1 MQTQFKFFQT
11 LPGVAVLTGL
21 ILMIPLIAMQFSP
34 EVDWSAFDFLIMGL
48 LLFSTGAGFVL
59 ITRQVSNMVYRA
71 GMAGAV
77 GTTFLMIWANIA
89 VGLIGAGP
97 HWGNFMYAGV
107 VAVVLIG
114 TYLSEFTAKGMERTM
129 IAAAVS
135 LVVLA
140 AVALAAGMADY
151 PASSTVEILAVN
163 GFFFT
168 LYFVS
173 ALLFRFVA
181 LEQGKQKTGV

>member
-21 ILMIPLIAMQFSP
+21 ILMIPLIAMQFST
-34 EVDWSAFDFLIMGL
+34 EVDWSAFDFLIMGI
-48 LLFSTGAGFVL
+48 LLFCTGAVFVL
-59 ITRQVSNMVYRA
+59 LTRQASNMVYRA
-71 GMAGAV
+71 GMAGAI
-77 GTTFLMIWANIA
+77 GTTLLMIWSNIA

-114 TYLSEFTAKGMERTM
+114 TYFSAFTAKGMERAM
-129 IAAAVS
+129 IAASLS

-140 AVALAAGMADY
+140 VVALAAGMANY
-151 PASSTVEILAVN
+151 PGSSTVEILAVN
-163 GFFFT
+163 GFFFA
-168 LYFVS
+168 LYFGS

-181 LEQGKQKTGV
+181 LEQGEQKTGV